1 MSLLEDKVF
10 KIKTY
15 FAGREIDPLLRDKVI
30 INLKFIDIPAFQISA
45 LKNLTLIGLRI
56 EGKDDEFIK
65 RYFNG
70 ANWRHIKQNKPT

>member
-10 KIKTY
+10 KIKAY
-15 FAGREIDPLLRDKVI
+15 FAGRQLIDVLPEEVI

-45 LKNLTLIGLRI
+45 LKNLTLIGLII

-70 ANWRHIKQNKPT
+70 ANWRHIKQNKST

>member
-10 KIKTY
+10 KIKAY
-15 FAGREIDPLLRDKVI
+15 FAGRQLIDVLPEEVI

-70 ANWRHIKQNKPT
+70 ANWRQLQQNKPT